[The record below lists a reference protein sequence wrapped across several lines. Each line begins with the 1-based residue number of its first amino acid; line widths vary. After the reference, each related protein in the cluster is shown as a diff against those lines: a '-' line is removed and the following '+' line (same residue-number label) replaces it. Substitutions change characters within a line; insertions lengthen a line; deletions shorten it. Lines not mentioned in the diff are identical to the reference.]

1 MNHQNEMLKSLTGIE
16 DNKNSPCQV
25 QQAHK
30 CYIRLCY
37 IAKLTENKLQML
49 KMGSLRGYSLT
60 SNKGIRIRNAKL
72 GQVQAFIVLS
82 KRKVYKLALL
92 LDY

>member
-1 MNHQNEMLKSLTGIE
+1 
-16 DNKNSPCQV
+16 
-25 QQAHK
+25 
-30 CYIRLCY
+30 
-37 IAKLTENKLQML
+37 ML

-60 SNKGIRIRNAKL
+60 SSKGIRIRNAKL

-92 LDY
+92 LGQVLDLRYNDHKMVFTDFYSLPRLLESTHPC